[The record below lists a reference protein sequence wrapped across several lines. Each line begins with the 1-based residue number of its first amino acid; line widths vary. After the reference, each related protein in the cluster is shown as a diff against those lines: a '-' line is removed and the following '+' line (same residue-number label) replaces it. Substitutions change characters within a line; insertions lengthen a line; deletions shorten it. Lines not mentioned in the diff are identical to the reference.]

1 MTNHDNTSR
10 ARRFGR
16 PPKPTD
22 TVRSERVVSFVTPA
36 EYRQLESISIRRD
49 ISLSAV
55 IHSMLSGSLENESE
69 KPQQNARENQHGSN
83 S

>member
-36 EYRQLESISIRRD
+36 EYRQLQSISIRHD
-49 ISLSAV
+49 ISVSAV
-55 IHSMLSGSLENESE
+55 IHSILSRSLENESG
-69 KPQQNARENQHGSN
+69 KPQKNARDKEHGSK